1 MSDRALG
8 GACVAVS
15 AAMAWSARGYAATI
29 SYEPVGPSAFP
40 LLLAAL
46 MAACGLWLIVRPD
59 AARGA
64 LQGVPLKATALCG
77 AGILV
82 YALLFETLGFP
93 LATALMSVPIGIAFG
108 ASWKRALLAGMVLGL
123 ATWFVFD
130 KLLDVVLPTGLLH
143 LVLGG
148 R

>member
-15 AAMAWSARGYAATI
+15 AAMAWHARGYAATI

-46 MAACGLWLIVRPD
+46 MAACGVWLILRP
-59 AARGA
+59 AVESGA
-64 LQGVPLKATALCG
+64 YKGVPLKATALCG
-77 AGILV
+77 AGVLA
-82 YALLFETLGFP
+82 YALLFETLGVP
-93 LATALMSVPIGIAFG
+93 LATALMSVPVGVAFG
-108 ASWKRALLAGMVLGL
+108 ANWKRALAAGVVLGL
-123 ATWFVFD
+123 ATFVVFD
-130 KLLDVVLPTGLLH
+130 RLLDVVLPTGLLQF
-143 LVLGG
+143 VLGG

>member
-46 MAACGLWLIVRPD
+46 MAVCGLWLIVRP
-59 AARGA
+59 AVGRVAYE
-64 LQGVPLKATALCG
+64 GVPLKATALCG
-77 AGILV
+77 AGILA
-82 YALLFETLGFP
+82 YALLFETLGVP
-93 LATALMSVPIGIAFG
+93 LATALMSVPVGVAFG
-108 ASWKRALLAGMVLGL
+108 ARWQRALAAGVVLGL
-123 ATWFVFD
+123 ATFVVFD
-130 KLLDVVLPTGLLH
+130 KLLDVVLPTGLLQF
-143 LVLGG
+143 VLGG